1 MYLKLIISMCLN
13 YLKEI
18 IFFIKKIF
26 IKLFID
32 CKTIVYCINHFV
44 FTYEFSK
51 IIKYVKIFH
60 IVCSRL
66 IE

>member
-1 MYLKLIISMCLN
+1 MCLN

-26 IKLFID
+26 IKLYFID
-32 CKTIVYCINHFV
+32 CKTIVYCIDHFV

-51 IIKYVKIFH
+51 IIEYVKIFH
-60 IVCSRL
+60 IV
-66 IE
+66 